1 MDAEPE
7 QITKLKERILEL
19 EVKVGTLSQ
28 GSALIWQ
35 CLEIQGFIKNGEI
48 VASAASGGI
57 QFHARWDP
65 SKVKWEK
72 REGPKGMY
80 ERSEDVDN
88 PDFQNMLKDL
98 AAHDGKKSRGG
109 YFYWVFTN
117 RRVVGRKRK

>member
-1 MDAEPE
+1 MGAEPE
-7 QITKLKERILEL
+7 QIEKLKERIVQL
-19 EVKVGTLSQ
+19 EVKIGTLEQ

-35 CLEIQGFIKNGEI
+35 CLELQGFIKNGEI
-48 VASAASGGI
+48 VKARAVASEKQAK
-57 QFHARWDP
+57 WDP
-65 SKVKWEK
+65 SKIKWEEK
-72 REGPKGMY
+72 EGPKGLY
-80 ERSEDVDN
+80 ERSEDVEN